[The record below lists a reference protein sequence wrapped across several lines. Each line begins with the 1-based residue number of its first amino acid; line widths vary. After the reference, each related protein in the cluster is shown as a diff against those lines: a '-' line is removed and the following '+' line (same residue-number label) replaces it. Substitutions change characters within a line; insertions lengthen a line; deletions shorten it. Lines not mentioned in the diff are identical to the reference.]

1 MTVISNENQAPA
13 MGNVPVHG
21 LTLRGRQHNQKRT
34 SNVCFSRHAICYWS
48 QTHYYFHCICIFW
61 IARLRVKGLS
71 YVPPEQKEALI
82 VDKAVRPRDVQH
94 GAAED
99 NVNAEGIINLST
111 LHLFIYLP
119 TQTSLMHVNPPL
131 THTCFWSVS
140 LKGSVWIGP
149 EGNVDGDEACFNLEQ
164 RKRPWSACG
173 AAWAFVQPWVIV
185 GFFHHHSTLGRYN
198 PEHPNTVFVVTVVS
212 WNVSTSISTGDFVV
226 CLQVRSPF
234 LNSI

>member
-1 MTVISNENQAPA
+1 MKIKLLRWVMFLFMDWLWEDDNTIRRGQA
-13 MGNVPVHG
+13 G
-21 LTLRGRQHNQKRT
+21 Q
-34 SNVCFSRHAICYWS
+34 VCFSRHAICYWS

-99 NVNAEGIINLST
+99 NVNVEGIINLST

-140 LKGSVWIGP
+140 LKDSVWIGP

-164 RKRPWSACG
+164 RRRKDPD
-173 AAWAFVQPWVIV
+173 QHV
-185 GFFHHHSTLGRYN
+185 GQHEPLCSR
-198 PEHPNTVFVVTVVS
+198 E
-212 WNVSTSISTGDFVV
+212 
-226 CLQVRSPF
+226 
-234 LNSI
+234 

>member
-119 TQTSLMHVNPPL
+119 NTNIADARKSTAYVHLL
-131 THTCFWSVS
+131 LICFTY
-140 LKGSVWIGP
+140 KSVWIGP

-164 RKRPWSACG
+164 RRRPWSACG